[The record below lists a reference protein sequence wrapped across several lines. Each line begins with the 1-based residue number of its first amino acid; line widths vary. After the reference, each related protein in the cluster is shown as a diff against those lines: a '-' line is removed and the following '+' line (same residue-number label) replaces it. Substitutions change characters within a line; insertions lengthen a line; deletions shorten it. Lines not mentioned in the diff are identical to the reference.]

1 MNSMKE
7 SLDRLQREKKEL
19 ETKYNTALRKMKETE
34 NDKENVDNRSKED
47 LKVIK
52 NLKLKFE
59 NLKVDFDFM
68 KNECEVKEEKV
79 KKLERVNTE
88 LTVQV
93 DELNDKV
100 EYFIQREN
108 DLTEMIAEI
117 KSK

>member
-1 MNSMKE
+1 M
-7 SLDRLQREKKEL
+7 
-19 ETKYNTALRKMKETE
+19 
-34 NDKENVDNRSKED
+34 
-47 LKVIK
+47 
-52 NLKLKFE
+52 
-59 NLKVDFDFM
+59 
-68 KNECEVKEEKV
+68 KV

-100 EYFIQREN
+100 DYYIQREN